1 MDKKLVKYVSENLHK
16 GYSMADIAERLR
28 KEGWEERDI
37 QDSLTSVA
45 KHHQHNAALGIAI
58 AGFAAFIVLG
68 LLVYF
73 VVLSPS
79 FVKEPTI
86 EKPALLD
93 SSQQVYANGNAQA
106 GQELEATAE
115 QLPEPVPEQITEPVA
130 VQETPVQPPAEQQP
144 QINSDQLAYVLTKL
158 GAYKLHANTFTGAK
172 PELEIELVDIGKI
185 FSAVVEDNE
194 VVVSEGRA
202 KAPDAKI
209 KADTYAVSSLVSASD
224 ADFKEKAAQ
233 LLNERE
239 QRGYTGELVAGKGDL
254 LLKGYLG
261 LYDDMK
267 AMFAPESP
275 TGQVVSD
282 LSLIGSELI
291 GMFFLIAV
299 LWAALILRMAVRG
312 A

>member
-16 GYSMADIAERLR
+16 GYSMADIAARLR

-45 KHHQHNAALGIAI
+45 KQHQHNAALGIAV

-73 VVLSPS
+73 VILSPS
-79 FVKEPTI
+79 FVKEPVI
-86 EKPALLD
+86 EKPAMIE
-93 SSQQVYANGNAQA
+93 SSQQVYANGNAYA
-106 GQELEATAE
+106 EQEFEATAE
-115 QLPEPVPEQITEPVA
+115 QLPEPEQMSTASA
-130 VQETPVQPPAEQQP
+130 VQENDSKKKVNPD
-144 QINSDQLAYVLTKL
+144 QIEYVLTKL
-158 GAYKLHANTFTGAK
+158 GAYKLHENTFTGDK
-172 PELEIELVDIGKI
+172 PELEIELVDIGKV

-194 VVVSEGRA
+194 VIVSEGHART
-202 KAPDAKI
+202 PDAKI
-209 KADTYAVSSLVSASD
+209 RADSYAVSSLVSAGD
-224 ADFKEKAAQ
+224 DEFKEKAAQ